1 MKERLNY
8 DKLII
13 GQSFFMEV
21 IMKKG
26 IIIAIILCLLGM
38 IFLSGSVGVF
48 YKPVEVSNKVVILA
62 ILIIV
67 FIIGRQMYTSN
78 LNTMDTVMWSLA
90 SDVTN
95 QMITQSDKNIE
106 NNMHDVLSTI
116 YDGNGFDIKQNIA
129 FEYKVKNKYEFSN
142 KNFIIFFKDSANE
155 KYTFF
160 NLENSFNKKEINN
173 LLDFYNQNQ
182 VGCTIKKM
190 SFHSKDN
197 QYIIDQIVFYDEN
210 SHTTYKLGNSQGTMN
225 YYSWY
230 KYKNKKASNQNRLGD
245 FELMFFNSKQTLE
258 KNPKEKDIKV
268 EQETCD
274 ISSDKSKIYVHYVN
288 KENNIKLNIFI
299 DTPSI
304 VLDSLKDRFILMFS
318 FVQIILAC
326 IYFIYTYLENERE
339 ELNKTRNLFINAM
352 AHEMKTPN
360 AVILNSSEMLIE
372 NVNPEKQHKY
382 LKMIEDE
389 SKHMNNLLNQ
399 MLIYTRTTNSY
410 QLHKQNHNLSTMFE
424 EVLKHYDLESK
435 IITIDIDSKI
445 NISCDQ
451 QLMMIVFDNLIN
463 NAFKYANQKI
473 SIVYKQ
479 EKIIISNDGSKIENK
494 DINHIFEPLYKADVS
509 RNDTNSTGMGLA
521 IVKNILDLHN
531 YTCKV
536 VQDEEVHFIIEMNR

>member
-1 MKERLNY
+1 
-8 DKLII
+8 
-13 GQSFFMEV
+13 
-21 IMKKG
+21 
-26 IIIAIILCLLGM
+26 
-38 IFLSGSVGVF
+38 
-48 YKPVEVSNKVVILA
+48 
-62 ILIIV
+62 
-67 FIIGRQMYTSN
+67 MYTSN

-389 SKHMNNLLNQ
+389 SKHMNNL
-399 MLIYTRTTNSY
+399 
-410 QLHKQNHNLSTMFE
+410 
-424 EVLKHYDLESK
+424 
-435 IITIDIDSKI
+435 
-445 NISCDQ
+445 
-451 QLMMIVFDNLIN
+451 
-463 NAFKYANQKI
+463 
-473 SIVYKQ
+473 
-479 EKIIISNDGSKIENK
+479 
-494 DINHIFEPLYKADVS
+494 
-509 RNDTNSTGMGLA
+509 
-521 IVKNILDLHN
+521 
-531 YTCKV
+531 
-536 VQDEEVHFIIEMNR
+536 